1 MTVILC
7 ILDGF
12 GLGKPS
18 DNNAIHLANT
28 HNLDELLKSHPYS
41 KLKTCGEAVGLPE
54 GQMGNSE
61 VGHITIGSG
70 RIIYQDLPRISKA
83 CESGEIEKNPT
94 LAKLIASGR
103 PCHLIGLISDGG
115 VHSHINHIIALY
127 KILAS
132 NGIKVHLHAIT
143 DGRDVAPQ
151 SAKVYLSIL
160 SKNGIT
166 PSTLMGRFY
175 AMDRDKRT
183 ERTERAFE
191 AMVGADGKKVDSFE
205 HAIDSSYLEGTNDE
219 FIAPLIAS
227 GYKGMSKG
235 ENVLIANFRADRVRQ
250 ISQKFIDE
258 EGFGILAGMTEYSKD
273 LVKRMEVLFRNQQ
286 PVNTLGEVL
295 AKAGLKQFRIAETEK
310 YAHVTYFLNGGRE
323 EVFVGEDRVMIPSPK
338 VATYDL
344 KPEMSAFEITEKL
357 VSAINSKH
365 YAFVCVNFANADMVG
380 HSGNVKATI
389 AAIEAV
395 DKCLGKVMKACKAVD
410 ADLLVTA
417 DHGNA
422 EELFDPK
429 SNQPLT
435 SHTMNPVPLIYYG
448 KKKLT
453 LLDGGLS
460 DIASTILSILE
471 IQIPAEFTGRSLI
484 KNC

>member
-1 MTVILC
+1 MTVVLC

-12 GLGKPS
+12 GLSKPS

-28 HNLDELLKSHPYS
+28 PNLDELLRNHPYS
-41 KLKTCGEAVGLPE
+41 KLTTCGEAVGLPE

-61 VGHITIGSG
+61 VGHVTIGAG

-83 CESGEIEKNPT
+83 CENGELEKNPA
-94 LAKLIASGR
+94 LAKLLASGK
-103 PCHLIGLISDGG
+103 PCHLIGLVSDGG

-127 KILAS
+127 KVLTS
-132 NGIKVHLHAIT
+132 KGVKVYLHAVT
-143 DGRDVAPQ
+143 DGRDVAPK
-151 SAKVYLSIL
+151 SAKGYLSML

-183 ERTERAFE
+183 ERTQAAFE
-191 AMVGADGKKVDSFE
+191 AMVSANGKKVDSFE
-205 HAIDSSYLEGTNDE
+205 HAIDASYLEGTNDE
-219 FIAPLIAS
+219 FITPLVS
-227 GYKGMSKG
+227 TKYNGMVKG

-258 EGFGILAGMTEYSKD
+258 ENFGILTGMTEYSKE
-273 LVKRMEVLFRNQQ
+273 LVKTMDVLFRNEQ
-286 PVNTLGEVL
+286 PKNTLGEVI
-295 AKAGLKQFRIAETEK
+295 ANAGLKQFRIAETEK

-323 EVFVGEDRVMIPSPK
+323 EVFAGEDRVMIPSPK

-357 VSAINSKH
+357 VAAISSKK

-380 HSGNVKATI
+380 HSGNIKATI

-395 DKCLGKVMKACKAVD
+395 DQCLGKVMKACKAVD

-422 EELFDPK
+422 EELFDHK

-448 KKKLT
+448 SKKLS
-453 LLDGGLS
+453 LKDGGLS
-460 DIASTILSILE
+460 DIAPTVLSILE
-471 IQIPAEFTGRSLI
+471 IKKPNEFTGHSLTV
-484 KNC
+484 N

>member
-1 MTVILC
+1 MTVVLC

-18 DNNAIHLANT
+18 ENNAIHLAKT
-28 HNLDELLKSHPYS
+28 PNLDELLQHHPYS
-41 KLKTCGEAVGLPE
+41 KLETCGEAVGLPL

-61 VGHITIGSG
+61 VGHITIGAG

-83 CESGEIEKNPT
+83 CESGKIANNPT
-94 LAKLIASGR
+94 LAKLIASAR

-127 KILAS
+127 KILTS
-132 NGIKVHLHAIT
+132 KGIKVYLHAIT

-151 SAKVYLSIL
+151 SAKKYLATL

-183 ERTERAFE
+183 ERTLAAFE
-191 AMVGADGKKVDSFE
+191 AIVDANGQKIDSFD
-205 HAIDSSYLEGTNDE
+205 HAIDASYLEGTNDE
-219 FIAPLIAS
+219 FITPLIAS
-227 GYKGMSKG
+227 GYKGMTKG

-258 EGFGILAGMTEYSKD
+258 ENFGILASMTEYSKD
-273 LVKRMEVLFRNQQ
+273 LVKRMDVLFRNEQ
-286 PVNTLGEVL
+286 PVNTLGEVV

-323 EVFVGEDRVMIPSPK
+323 EVFAGEERVMIPSPK

-357 VSAINSKH
+357 VAAINSKQ

-395 DKCLGKVMKACKAVD
+395 DKCLGQVMQACKAVS

-422 EELFDPK
+422 EELFDK
-429 SNQPLT
+429 KTNQPLT

-448 KKKLT
+448 SKKLS
-453 LLDGGLS
+453 LKDGGLS
-460 DIASTILSILE
+460 DIAATVLSILG
-471 IQIPAEFTGRSLI
+471 ITIPIEFTGKSLI
-484 KNC
+484 GIA